1 MGIFKNNKMI
11 KIWKH
16 SAQTNTSDPTTSSNN
31 FLEELKVDDVDHF
44 KNLFTR
50 YNEKLSLYLHG
61 SFALQCVEHP
71 TSCNKYGNQIKKTD
85 TKAIFQT
92 SSKRKNRVASRP
104 SLVSLKQLSPK
115 AEEVFSFDTTA
126 EDPHTLL
133 YLKSVFDSREVPT
146 NWDRRQC
153 KIMTLCNFSALFVLP
168 SFLLSTGVSAI
179 RNHDSYDINNT
190 SYSGR
195 NRIRPK
201 NSRIQL
207 NYDVLRDVFFKYQ
220 FKSENKI
227 ILNRQGKKMSEL
239 EEKTNSICDT
249 SPVFPWSPCCR
260 NDELFLKSTSINSN
274 LISSIVFDSTD
285 NMQ

>member
-16 SAQTNTSDPTTSSNN
+16 SAQTNTSDPTSSNN
-31 FLEELKVDDVDHF
+31 FLEEELEVNDVDHF

-61 SFALQCVEHP
+61 SSVSQCVEHP

-85 TKAIFQT
+85 TTAIFQT
-92 SSKRKNRVASRP
+92 LSKRKNRVASRP
-104 SLVSLKQLSPK
+104 SLVSSKQLSLK

-133 YLKSVFDSREVPT
+133 YLKSVFDSWEVPT
-146 NWDRRQC
+146 NWDRRRC
-153 KIMTLCNFSALFVLP
+153 KTMTSCDPSALFVLP

-179 RNHDSYDINNT
+179 RNHGLYDIDNT
-190 SYSGR
+190 SHPGR

-201 NSRIQL
+201 SSRIQL
-207 NYDVLRDVFFKYQ
+207 NYDVLRDAFFKYQ
-220 FKSENKI
+220 SKPENKTI
-227 ILNRQGKKMSEL
+227 SNRQEKKMSEP

-249 SPVFPWSPCCR
+249 SPASPWSPRCR
-260 NDELFLKSTSINSN
+260 NNESFLKSTSINPN
-274 LISSIVFDSTD
+274 FISSIAFDSTD
-285 NMQ
+285 NM

>member
-16 SAQTNTSDPTTSSNN
+16 SAQTNTSDPTSSNN
-31 FLEELKVDDVDHF
+31 FLEKELEVNDVDHF

-133 YLKSVFDSREVPT
+133 YLKSVFNSWEVPT

-153 KIMTLCNFSALFVLP
+153 KIMTLCNPSALFVLP
-168 SFLLSTGVSAI
+168 PFLLSTGVSAI
-179 RNHDSYDINNT
+179 RNHSSHGADNT
-190 SYSGR
+190 SHPGR

-201 NSRIQL
+201 SSRIQL
-207 NYDVLRDVFFKYQ
+207 NYDVLRDAFFKYQ
-220 FKSENKI
+220 SKPENKTI
-227 ILNRQGKKMSEL
+227 SNRQERKMSEP
-239 EEKTNSICDT
+239 EEKTNSTCD
-249 SPVFPWSPCCR
+249 
-260 NDELFLKSTSINSN
+260 K
-274 LISSIVFDSTD
+274 
-285 NMQ
+285 